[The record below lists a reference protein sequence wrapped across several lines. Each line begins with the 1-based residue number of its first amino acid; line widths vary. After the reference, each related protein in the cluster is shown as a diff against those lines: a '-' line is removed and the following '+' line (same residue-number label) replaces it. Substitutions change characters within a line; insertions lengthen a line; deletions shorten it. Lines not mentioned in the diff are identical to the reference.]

1 MIKFG
6 KIQNNLYFCQRNN
19 AFYGFMKRICF
30 VVDSIF
36 SIGGVQRVTAVIA
49 KKLAKNYDVS
59 IVTFDKPEQLDNT
72 LYNLKEA
79 SITYRFFSYPKI
91 SKLKSYLCKAYSGLY
106 LELQLQC
113 KWCSDLYAH
122 SSFPSELRKALLS
135 ELKQGQY
142 DVIIGVH
149 APLAARLATIK
160 RHLPSAKCIGWLHNS
175 YEALFGEKS
184 HYYIGA
190 KRRRHYVYQF
200 RKLDNVVLLC
210 NHDAKKY
217 YEYDPKF
224 KPTVIYNPLTL
235 VPANT
240 SSGTSKLFLAVGR
253 FSHKHKGFDL
263 LIKAFSIF
271 AKNNKEWN
279 LDIVGEGPEEKL
291 YRELIKE
298 NNLEERIIIH
308 PFTKVIQTYYSNAHI
323 YVLSSR
329 WEGFGLVLVEAMAHG
344 LPVISS
350 DLPTS
355 IEIMGDFGM
364 YFENGN
370 IEDLALKLEE
380 ATHIDWQAKSKE
392 ALAIA
397 QRFDIENIIKQWK
410 ELIE

>member
-1 MIKFG
+1 
-6 KIQNNLYFCQRNN
+6 
-19 AFYGFMKRICF
+19 MKKICF

-36 SIGGVQRVTAVIA
+36 SIGGVQRVTSVIA
-49 KKLAKNYDVS
+49 KELAKEYDVT
-59 IVTFDKPEQLDNT
+59 IITFDNPKEKDLSIYELDEVNIK
-72 LYNLKEA
+72 Y
-79 SITYRFFSYPKI
+79 IFFSYPNVGSIYNKI
-91 SKLKSYLCKAYSGLY
+91 CKAYSGLY
-106 LELQLQC
+106 QRYSLQS
-113 KWCSDLYAH
+113 KWASNLYAY
-122 SSFPSELRKALLS
+122 SSFPYPLRKALTR
-135 ELKQGQY
+135 ELKNGKY
-142 DVIIGVH
+142 DTIIGVH
-149 APLAARLATIK
+149 APLAGRLATIK
-160 RHLPSAKCIGWLHNS
+160 KHLPNTKCIGWIHNS
-175 YEALFGEKS
+175 FEALFSKNFI
-184 HYYIGA
+184 YIGVA
-190 KRRRHYVYQF
+190 RKRHYVFQF
-200 RKLDNVVLLC
+200 MKLDATVLLC
-210 NHDAKKY
+210 NHDANNY
-217 YEYDPKF
+217 HDYDPKF

-235 VPANT
+235 VPAEA
-240 SSGTSKLFLAVGR
+240 SLGTSKRFLAVGR

-271 AKNNKEWN
+271 AKNNKDWN

-298 NNLEERIIIH
+298 HNLEERITIH
-308 PFTKVIQTYYSNAHI
+308 PFTNNVQSFYSNAQV

-355 IEIMGDFGM
+355 KEIMGDFGM

-370 IEDLALKLEE
+370 IEDLAQKLEE

>member
-6 KIQNNLYFCQRNN
+6 IIQNYLYFCQRNN
-19 AFYGFMKRICF
+19 TIYSLMKRICF

-49 KKLAKNYDVS
+49 KELAKDNDVS
-59 IVTFDKPEQLDNT
+59 IVTFDKPELQDT
-72 LYNLKEA
+72 SLYNLKEA
-79 SITYRFFSYPKI
+79 NITYRFFSYPKI
-91 SKLKSYLCKAYSGLY
+91 SKLKRHLCKAYSGLY
-106 LELQLQC
+106 LKLQPQC

-122 SSFPSELRKALLS
+122 SSYPSELRKALLA

-160 RHLPSAKCIGWLHNS
+160 KHLHRTKCIGWLHNS
-175 YEALFGEKS
+175 YEALFGEDS
-184 HYYIGA
+184 HYFIGD
-190 KRRRHYVYQF
+190 KRRRHYIYQF
-200 RKLDNVVLLC
+200 RKLEDVVLLC
-210 NHDAKKY
+210 NHDANNY
-217 YEYDPKF
+217 HDYDPKF

-235 VPANT
+235 KPAEA
-240 SSGTSKLFLAVGR
+240 SSGTSKRFLAVGR

-263 LIKAFSIF
+263 LIKAFSRF
-271 AKNNKEWN
+271 AKNNKDWN

-298 NNLEERIIIH
+298 HDMEERITIH
-308 PFTKVIQTYYSNAHI
+308 PFTNNVQSFYSNAQV

-344 LPVISS
+344 LPIISS

-355 IEIMGDFGM
+355 KEIMGDFGM

-370 IEDLALKLEE
+370 IEELAQKLEE

-392 ALAIA
+392 ALNIA
-397 QRFDIENIIKQWK
+397 QRFDIKNIIEQWK

>member
-6 KIQNNLYFCQRNN
+6 IIQNYLYFCQRNN
-19 AFYGFMKRICF
+19 TIYSLMKRICF

-49 KKLAKNYDVS
+49 KELAKNYDVS
-59 IVTFDKPEQLDNT
+59 IVTFDKPEQLDKS
-72 LYNLKEA
+72 LYNL
-79 SITYRFFSYPKI
+79 SDSNITYKFVSYPKVGKI
-91 SKLKSYLCKAYSGLY
+91 KNYICKAYSWFY
-106 LELQLQC
+106 LKLQPQS

-122 SSFPSELRKALLS
+122 SSYQSELRNTLLS
-135 ELKQGQY
+135 ELQQSQY
-142 DVIIGVH
+142 DIIIGVH
-149 APLAARLATIK
+149 APLAARLATLK
-160 RHLPSAKCIGWLHNS
+160 KHLPGTKCIGWLHNS
-175 YEALFGEKS
+175 YEAIFGENS

-190 KRRRHYVYQF
+190 KRRRHYIYQF
-200 RKLDNVVLLC
+200 RKLDNVVVLC
-210 NHDAKKY
+210 NFDANSY
-217 YEYDPKF
+217 YNYDSKF
-224 KPTVIYNPLTL
+224 RPTVIYNPLTL
-235 VPANT
+235 VAANT
-240 SSGTSKLFLAVGR
+240 SLGTSKHFLAVGR

-263 LIKAFSIF
+263 LIKAFSLF
-271 AKNNKEWN
+271 AKNNKGWY
-279 LDIVGEGPEEKL
+279 LDIVGEGPEEEL

-298 NNLEERIIIH
+298 NNMDERISIH
-308 PFTKVIQTYYSNAHI
+308 PFTNDIQKYYSNAQI

-370 IEDLALKLEE
+370 IEDLAQKLEE

-397 QRFDIENIIKQWK
+397 QRFDIKNIIKQWK